1 MTLTMTYSTTQA
13 IKDQLEFI
21 TRKRFITAS
30 ALIRELITAE
40 AERLRAQE
48 QLSGDDKAAPPPS
61 K

>member
-30 ALIRELITAE
+30 SLIRELITAE

-48 QLSGDDKAAPPPS
+48 QLNSDKAAQPPS
-61 K
+61 A